1 MDEVK
6 VLNILNDLIEKDRNA
21 MISILS
27 QTYPT
32 NKLVIEDYDV
42 KLSKKGYIEMG
53 LLTII
58 NKIIESSGKKIIF
71 DYEIDTFTGQM
82 IDKNFK
88 FENESDSF

>member
-88 FENESDSF
+88 FEK

>member
-71 DYEIDTFTGQM
+71 DYEIDTFTGEM

-88 FENESDSF
+88 FEK

>member
-1 MDEVK
+1 
-6 VLNILNDLIEKDRNA
+6 
-21 MISILS
+21 
-27 QTYPT
+27 
-32 NKLVIEDYDV
+32 
-42 KLSKKGYIEMG
+42 MG

>member
-32 NKLVIEDYDV
+32 NKLVI
-42 KLSKKGYIEMG
+42 
-53 LLTII
+53 
-58 NKIIESSGKKIIF
+58 
-71 DYEIDTFTGQM
+71 
-82 IDKNFK
+82 
-88 FENESDSF
+88 

>member
-58 NKIIESSGKKIIF
+58 NKIIESSGKK
-71 DYEIDTFTGQM
+71 
-82 IDKNFK
+82 
-88 FENESDSF
+88 